1 MLSSVT
7 SAAQVD
13 GPDAPTPAAGGSV
26 TATAPTIT
34 RLLDAAA
41 GAFSAKGFHAT
52 TTRDIASR
60 AGLSPAGVYV
70 HFASKEELLHALS
83 RSGHLEALAVVTRA
97 AACEGDA
104 TDRLAAV
111 MRSFSTW
118 HAEHH
123 EVASVVQ
130 YEFPHLTP
138 AHRDDVLGLR
148 KQIDSTV
155 RGVLQEGL
163 HEGTMVVDD
172 VRDTTLALMSLCIDV
187 ARWYSPTI
195 NRSPAQ
201 IGDTYAALGLRLVSA
216 RPPSGP
222 ASSRE
227 NRSPNAHLTPS
238 GSANEA
244 GRW

>member
-1 MLSSVT
+1 LLSVTKLGHAVNVT

-13 GPDAPTPAAGGSV
+13 GPGATTPSAPTV
-26 TATAPTIT
+26 E
-34 RLLDAAA
+34 RLLTAAA

-83 RSGHLEALAVVTRA
+83 HTGHLEALAVVTRA
-97 AACEGDA
+97 AGSDGDA

-138 AHRDDVLGLR
+138 AHRDDVLALR
-148 KQIDSTV
+148 KQIDAAV
-155 RGVLQEGL
+155 RSVLEDGL
-163 HEGTMVVDD
+163 RDGSMVVDD
-172 VRDTTLALMSLCIDV
+172 VRDTALALMSLCIDV

-195 NRSPAQ
+195 TRSAAQ

-216 RPPSGP
+216 RL
-222 ASSRE
+222 R
-227 NRSPNAHLTPS
+227 
-238 GSANEA
+238 
-244 GRW
+244 

>member
-1 MLSSVT
+1 MT

-13 GPDAPTPAAGGSV
+13 GSGG
-26 TATAPTIT
+26 TATPTVT
-34 RLLDAAA
+34 RLLAAAA
-41 GAFSAKGFHAT
+41 GAFSARGFHAT

-83 RSGHLEALAVVTRA
+83 HTGHLEALAVVTRA
-97 AACEGDA
+97 AGSDGDA

-111 MRSFSTW
+111 MRSFSSW

-138 AHRDDVLGLR
+138 AHRDDVLTLR
-148 KQIDSTV
+148 KHIDATV
-155 RGVLQEGL
+155 RSVLEDGL
-163 HEGTMVVDD
+163 LEGTMVVDD
-172 VRDTTLALMSLCIDV
+172 VRDTALALMSMCIDV

-195 NRSPAQ
+195 SRSAAQ
-201 IGDTYAALGLRLVSA
+201 IGDTYAELGLRLVSA
-216 RPPSGP
+216 
-222 ASSRE
+222 
-227 NRSPNAHLTPS
+227 TP
-238 GSANEA
+238 
-244 GRW
+244 R

>member
-1 MLSSVT
+1 VT

-13 GPDAPTPAAGGSV
+13 GPDPPVPAAAGA
-26 TATAPTIT
+26 ATAQTVPTVT
-34 RLLDAAA
+34 RLLAAAA
-41 GAFSAKGFHAT
+41 GAFSARGFHAT

-83 RSGHLEALAVVTRA
+83 RGGHLEALAVVTRA
-97 AACEGDA
+97 ASFEGDA

-138 AHRDDVLGLR
+138 AHRDDVLALR
-148 KQIDSTV
+148 KQIDATV

-163 HEGTMVVDD
+163 DDGTMVVDD

-195 NRSPAQ
+195 SRSAAQ
-201 IGDTYAALGLRLVSA
+201 IGDTNAALGLRLVSA
-216 RPPSGP
+216 QPPSGP
-222 ASSRE
+222 
-227 NRSPNAHLTPS
+227 S
-238 GSANEA
+238 GSRQSAA
-244 GRW
+244 RKSLT

>member
-1 MLSSVT
+1 MT

-13 GPDAPTPAAGGSV
+13 GPGATTPGPSDGSV
-26 TATAPTIT
+26 RSTAPTVT
-34 RLLDAAA
+34 RLLAAAA
-41 GAFSAKGFHAT
+41 GAFSARGFHAT

-83 RSGHLEALAVVTRA
+83 HTGHLEALSVVTRA
-97 AACEGDA
+97 ADRDGEAV
-104 TDRLAAV
+104 DRLAAV

-138 AHRDDVLGLR
+138 AHREDVLDLR
-148 KQIDSTV
+148 KQIDAVV
-155 RGVLQEGL
+155 RSVLEEGL
-163 HEGTMVVDD
+163 RDGSMVVDD

-187 ARWYSPTI
+187 ARWYSPPI
-195 NRSPAQ
+195 SRSAAQ

-216 RPPSGP
+216 RPRG
-222 ASSRE
+222 
-227 NRSPNAHLTPS
+227 T
-238 GSANEA
+238 
-244 GRW
+244 